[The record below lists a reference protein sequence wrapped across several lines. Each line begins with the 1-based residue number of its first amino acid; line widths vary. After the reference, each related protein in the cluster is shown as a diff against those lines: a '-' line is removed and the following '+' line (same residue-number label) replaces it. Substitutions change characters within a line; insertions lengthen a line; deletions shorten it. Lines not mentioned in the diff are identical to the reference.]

1 MSGSLPLNRSKRS
14 RILNRSIFFSLL
26 LFQFITLPVALAADT
41 SQQAASI
48 INNMT
53 LASKQL
59 NYDGIFIYKRGPR
72 MDTMRI
78 IHKSGENGES
88 ERLISL
94 TGIPREVIRNEDSIT
109 CIFPDN
115 HAVMV
120 NKSRPQNLLTTE
132 LLPEPIEKIAGFY
145 TFSVAGKDRIAGR
158 DTHVVN
164 IVPRDK
170 YRYGYQLWIDTD
182 TYLLLKSELKD
193 SYGKTMEQILFT
205 QIDVMAEIPDHLLE
219 PAINGKGYTWY
230 NRTSEKTPR
239 QDNYLD
245 WKVTW
250 MPEGF
255 RMSDQEKQLDVT
267 GKMPVV
273 QMVYTDGLAV
283 VSVFVEQLQ
292 KNPDVM
298 RGASRMGAVN
308 VYALLNNGHQVTAVG
323 EVPQKTVQLMA
334 TSVKRQN

>member
-1 MSGSLPLNRSKRS
+1 
-14 RILNRSIFFSLL
+14 
-26 LFQFITLPVALAADT
+26 VALAVDS
-41 SQQAASI
+41 SQQAASV
-48 INNMT
+48 INKMT
-53 LASKQL
+53 LASKKL

-78 IHKSGENGES
+78 IHKSGTNGES
-88 ERLISL
+88 ERLVSL
-94 TGIPREVIRNEDSIT
+94 TGIPREVIRNRDSIT

-115 HAVMV
+115 QAVMV

-132 LLPEPIEKIAGFY
+132 LLPAPIEKIAGFY
-145 TFSVAGKDRIAGR
+145 TFSMAGKDRIAGR
-158 DTHVVN
+158 ETHIVN

-170 YRYGYQLWIDTD
+170 YRYGYQLWIDGD

-193 SYGKTMEQILFT
+193 SRGKILEQILFT
-205 QIDVMAEIPDHLLE
+205 QIDVMSDIPDHLLE
-219 PAINGKGYTWY
+219 PAISEKGYTWY
-230 NRTSEKTPR
+230 NQMNESAPR
-239 QDNYLD
+239 QVNNHD
-245 WKVTW
+245 WKVNW

-255 RMSDQEKQLDVT
+255 KMSDQEKQLDMT

-283 VSVFVEQLQ
+283 VSVFVEKLQ
-292 KNPDVM
+292 KDPEVM

-308 VYALLNNGHQVTAVG
+308 VFALLNNGHQVTAVG

-334 TSVKRQN
+334 TSVARQH